1 MRQEYFGLA
10 WQQLEVILLG
20 IFVVVAY
27 FYLCVHVSA
36 TTHVQ
41 ISKKA

>member
-27 FYLCVHVSA
+27 FYLCVYVSA

>member
-27 FYLCVHVSA
+27 FYLCVYVSV